1 MSCLTHHLFKIS
13 VKPRYS
19 NSLRWLFDE
28 NEIQIQFSKK
38 IESYAGF
45 QTLYLTMRYV
55 LDNSTKFLLKKLIQ
69 KFEESGS
76 RIVDMIFLMK
86 PTS

>member
-38 IESYAGF
+38 IESYAEF